1 MSRHPPPP
9 SPHSPH
15 SPHSPPS
22 HLSHLSPLPA
32 QPRRPESDHA
42 AEAGEPHRAGP
53 RLQRACALGF
63 GLLAATFLATAAL
76 MGPRAPAQ
84 DQAPVAFAAA
94 AVDQPPGASPGTTRS
109 RFDPR
114 RFVLNALLA
123 PALDPDVDPP
133 AWTDPRPVMA
143 CDTASSIRIDGLALA
158 PGSRVPS
165 GRFILDWDAH
175 QCRPFGLE
183 GPRVDGSARLVID
196 HVGDVWTAMVLPAG
210 MAFTLAD
217 GHSLPLMAGRVR
229 MPATTPADRLLA
241 SLDGPTRTGGP
252 ASPASSASTL
262 PSVTQP

>member
-1 MSRHPPPP
+1 MSRHPPPLSP
-9 SPHSPH
+9 SSH
-15 SPHSPPS
+15 PS
-22 HLSHLSPLPA
+22 HPSALSRLAKPDPTV
-32 QPRRPESDHA
+32 
-42 AEAGEPHRAGP
+42 EAGEPHRAGP

-63 GLLAATFLATAAL
+63 GLLAAAFLATAAL
-76 MGPRAPAQ
+76 MGPRAPDQ
-84 DQAPVAFAAA
+84 VQAPVALAAA
-94 AVDQPPGASPGTTRS
+94 AVDQPPGSRPRTTPS

-114 RFVLNALLA
+114 RFVLNALLV

-133 AWTDPRPVMA
+133 TWTDPRPVMA

-158 PGSRVPS
+158 PGSQVPT

-217 GHSLPLMAGRVR
+217 GHGLPLLAGRVR
-229 MPATTPADRLLA
+229 MPATTPVDRLLA
-241 SLDGPTRTGGP
+241 RLDGPARTGEP
-252 ASPASSASTL
+252 ASPASSASPL